1 MADLKAFARVA
12 GMVVLAFFCA
22 TTASAQRVIKE
33 SIHWSDDQIREYL
46 VSNPQDTCV
55 YDLRKLGEKDS
66 KYHVIERKRIAL
78 FDGEPRLFRDTIMVP
93 VKRLRDMTPEEFRA
107 VREGRLEAMNA
118 DRQKANGEKIRKT
131 TVSVAAGA
139 SAGEKGVAPMVEANI
154 GFETRNWL
162 VGAGVGW
169 TEAWYPNNAEY
180 ANNRYSMPYFQA
192 NAGFKVWKSQD
203 FEDYFAVGL
212 KGLLGYSQSDSDKA
226 STFSHKW
233 GFGGGIFLEGMWGIG
248 RNGWRLGFNAAGLI
262 MPYNEN
268 HKSQSLTLTKDLRGS
283 AMFKVMKTF

>member
-1 MADLKAFARVA
+1 MAHLKAFAKVIATCVA
-12 GMVVLAFFCA
+12 LVFCA
-22 TTASAQRVIKE
+22 TTASAQRVVKQ
-33 SIHWSDDQIREYL
+33 SIRWSDDQIREYL

-192 NAGFKVWKSQD
+192 NAGFKVWKSQNFD
-203 FEDYFAVGL
+203 DYFAVGL

-226 STFSHKW
+226 ATFSHKW
-233 GFGGGIFLEGMWGIG
+233 GFGGGLFVEGMWGIG
-248 RNGWRLGFNAAGLI
+248 RHGWRLGFNAAGLI

-268 HKSQSLTLTKDLRGS
+268 HESQSLTKDLRGS